1 MKAGKFLKYFILL
14 VVAGNLA
21 LVAYVFLGALTPKP
35 TPMPNPNGY
44 DDFVKA
50 AQIVSVNNSD
60 YDKMNQRQLSGLI
73 SVNKEA
79 LGLLHLGL
87 NRESRAPDDY
97 YSNSVNNLMRTLPG
111 FKQSIFLLCA
121 EGKLAQIEG
130 RTNDAARIYVEGV
143 RFGYECSRGGVL
155 INKLV
160 GIACVAIALKP
171 LQQLTDSLD
180 AKQCAEVAHALEE
193 IDSKAEPIENTLAQQ
208 RNFARQQGG
217 ITGQFIELVRFR
229 EVRASRKKFTD
240 KFHASQI
247 YHRKVMIA
255 FAAHAYELDKGKLPV
270 SIAELVPTYLKAIP
284 QDPVT
289 GTNMVL
295 GP

>member
-1 MKAGKFLKYFILL
+1 MKAGKLLKYFILL

-21 LVAYVFLGALTPKP
+21 LAAYVFLGAATPKP

-44 DDFVKA
+44 DDFVNAGQLLSIKT
-50 AQIVSVNNSD
+50 SD
-60 YDKMNQRQLSGLI
+60 YDKTNRQELSGLI
-73 SVNKEA
+73 SANGEA
-79 LGLLHLGL
+79 LRLLHLGL
-87 NRESRAPDDY
+87 TRECRAPDDY
-97 YSNSVNNLMRTLPG
+97 SPNTVNNLIPTLVA

-121 EGKLAQIEG
+121 EGKLAQLEG
-130 RTNDAARIYVEGV
+130 STNDAAKIYVDGV

-180 AKQCAEVAHALEE
+180 AKQCAEAAHALEE
-193 IDSKAEPIENTLAQQ
+193 IDSKAEPIENTLAQE

-217 ITGQFIELVRFR
+217 ITGPFLELVRFR
-229 EVRASRKKFTD
+229 DARAIRQKFTD
-240 KFHASQI
+240 KFRASQI
-247 YHRKVMIA
+247 YHRTVMIA
-255 FAAHAYELDKGKLPV
+255 FAARAYELDKGKRPV
-270 SIAELVPTYLKAIP
+270 SIAELVPAYLKAIP